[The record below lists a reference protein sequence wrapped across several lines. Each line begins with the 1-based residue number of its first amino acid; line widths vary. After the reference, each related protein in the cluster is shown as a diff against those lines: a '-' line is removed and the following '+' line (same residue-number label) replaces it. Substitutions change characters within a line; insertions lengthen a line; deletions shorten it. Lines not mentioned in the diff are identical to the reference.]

1 MKIGFGSTK
10 ITPSNSMEM
19 AGYIRRK
26 GRSVGVH
33 DDLFVKCIII
43 DEIKVFSY
51 DLLGVSVELFD
62 AIRSH
67 FPTGI
72 VTATHTHSAPLL
84 DPTYTKFLLE
94 CSLEAH
100 RKAVNSLRE
109 SVIFLSDFKI
119 DDVCSNRI
127 SSKFTGG
134 KDAALLRSRNGGILI
149 YGCHPTILGP
159 ENLFY
164 SSDLAGAFTQKL
176 EDRYG
181 GTYIYLNSC
190 AGDISTRFVRRERSF
205 KEVDRL
211 SKSFVKQIP
220 SKLKIVEGKV
230 EYKRRNCVL
239 ECKAKN
245 PDDRIWETIED
256 GRLYLKSGR
265 DILTGE
271 TISEKKNISFD
282 VDAVKIGKMIFL
294 FYPLELESFTCKKIE
309 KIGRKY
315 GFRVFAI
322 GYSNGYFGY
331 LPARE
336 IMDLHTYENLVS
348 PFNEK
353 SEEKILSVTEE
364 LVQHAHTT

>member
-1 MKIGFGSTK
+1 MKIGFGSAK

-26 GRSVGVH
+26 GKSIGVH

-43 DEIKVFSY
+43 DEIKIFSY

-67 FPTGI
+67 YPTAI

-84 DPTYTKFLLE
+84 DPTYTKFLVE
-94 CSLEAH
+94 RST
-100 RKAVNSLRE
+100 KAFKTAMNSLKE
-109 SVIFLSDFKI
+109 SVIFFSDFKI

-127 SSKFTGG
+127 SPKFTGG
-134 KDAALLRSRNGGILI
+134 KDAALFRNRSGGVLI
-149 YGCHPTILGP
+149 YGCHSTVLGP
-159 ENLFY
+159 DNLLF
-164 SSDLAGAFTQKL
+164 SSDLAGAIIKKL

-181 GTYIYLNSC
+181 GNYIYLNSC
-190 AGDISTRFVRRERSF
+190 AGDVSTRFVRNKRTFDEI
-205 KEVDRL
+205 DRL
-211 SKSFVKQIP
+211 SKSFLKQIP
-220 SKLKIVEGKV
+220 SKLKIVEGHVVCK
-230 EYKRRNCVL
+230 KRNCVL

-245 PDDRIWETIED
+245 PDVHIREELED
-256 GRLYLKSGR
+256 GRLYLESGR

-271 TISEKKNISFD
+271 TISEKKSISFE
-282 VDAVKIGKMIFL
+282 VNAVKIGGMIFL

-309 KIGRKY
+309 RIGEKY
-315 GFRVFAI
+315 GFRSFAV

-336 IMDLHTYENLVS
+336 IIDLHTYENLVS
-348 PFNEK
+348 PFDERA
-353 SEEKILSVTEE
+353 EERILLVTEE
-364 LVQHAHTT
+364 LIQRAHFT